1 MTPTYPEYAPPSIAA
16 RVYGVKPPTLRR
28 WAKDGKI
35 GFIKTPGGQFRYDV
49 RSHLA
54 LMSAASVPAPA
65 PKPAPER
72 KPITVKPAKVSPSK
86 AAAATI
92 MYANAVADTIPE
104 PAEMT
109 AEQIAAMQAL
119 LTPKARP
126 KLPEGVELRSIGD
139 EPEITM
145 REWNPEPKPEPK
157 PEPVKV
163 KPAAK
168 PTTARKA
175 PPAKLSKEDL
185 ARQLEALQQRTSVPA

>member
-1 MTPTYPEYAPPSIAA
+1 MTYSYPEYAPPSIAA
-16 RVYGVKPPTLRR
+16 TVYGVKPPTLRR

-65 PKPAPER
+65 AKPAPER
-72 KPITVKPAKVSPSK
+72 KTVTVKPAKVSPSK

-104 PAEMT
+104 PPAMT

-119 LTPKARP
+119 LTPKTRP
-126 KLPEGVELRSIGD
+126 TLPEGVELRSIGD
-139 EPEITM
+139 EPEVTM
-145 REWNPEPKPEPK
+145 REWNPAPKPEPK

-168 PTTARKA
+168 PTTGRKS
-175 PPAKLSKEDL
+175 PPVKLSKEEL
-185 ARQLEALQQRTSVPA
+185 ARQLDALAG